1 MEYDKMLSTAVQSLK
16 PSGIRKYFDL
26 VANSEG
32 IITLG
37 VGEPDF
43 VTPEKIC
50 KEAIAS
56 INRGETYYTSN
67 WGQPELR
74 QAISHYLKDRFDLD
88 YSPEDEILVTT
99 GTSEALDIAFRS
111 ILNPGD
117 EVLVPSIGYVAYE
130 PGVVLAGGVPVL
142 VDINMDTHFKMTK
155 EAIAE
160 KITDKTKAILIPYP
174 ANPTG
179 AIMTREEMMDIIDVI
194 KDNNLVVI
202 SDELYGELTYGGRK
216 HVSIASLP
224 GMRERTL
231 VINGLSKAFAMTGW
245 RVGYICG
252 PRELVKGPYQI
263 HQYTMLSAPIM
274 AQVAARVALEEC
286 IPEMEEMVATY
297 EKRARILVDGL
308 NAMGLTAFE
317 PEGAFYIFP
326 SVKETGLTGEEFAD
340 RLLEEAEV
348 AVVPGIGF
356 GEDGKYNLRL
366 CYAYSIEEI
375 EEALR
380 RMEKFVKG
388 L

>member
-1 MEYDKMLSTAVQSLK
+1 MEYEKMLSTAVKSLK

-43 VTPEKIC
+43 VTPKKIC
-50 KEAIAS
+50 NAAIAS

-74 QAISHYLKDRFDLD
+74 EDISNYLKNRFDLS

-111 ILNPGD
+111 IINPGD
-117 EVLVPSIGYVAYE
+117 EVLIPSIGYVAYE
-130 PGVVLAGGVPVL
+130 PNVLMAGGVPVL
-142 VDINMDTHFKMTK
+142 VDVTMDTKFKMTK

-160 KITDKTKAILIPYP
+160 KITNKTKAILFPYP

-179 AIMTREEMMDIIDVI
+179 AIMTKEEMMDIIDVI
-194 KDNNLVVI
+194 KDNNLLVI
-202 SDELYGELTYGGRK
+202 SDELYAELTYGGRK

-224 GMRERTL
+224 GMRERTM

-245 RVGYICG
+245 RVGYIYG
-252 PRELVKGPYQI
+252 PKELVKGPYQI

-274 AQVAARVALEEC
+274 AQVAARTALTAC
-286 IPEMEEMVATY
+286 IPEMEEMVSIY
-297 EKRARILVDGL
+297 EKRARVLVDGL
-308 NAMGLTAFE
+308 NNMGLEAFE
-317 PEGAFYIFP
+317 PEGAFYVFP
-326 SVKETGLTGEEFAD
+326 SVKSTGLTGEEFAD
-340 RLLEEAEV
+340 RLLAEAEV

-356 GEDGKYNLRL
+356 GEDGNYNLRL

-375 EEALR
+375 EEALK